1 MRHSSW
7 LIHAFCMGCLDPTK
21 RPTCPSQH
29 KVHTKSH
36 FLRDSG
42 YFGILWMGK
51 WKWKPKIGWESRQME
66 DKADVFDLPRKPH
79 PFSSLNS
86 ISYATTSMEDTYS
99 LRFSNTFYAGNKDY
113 GLLPPKVTNQSYLC
127 ARFLVLLPGVSPQ
140 DLEHSDHSDHNPHAD
155 LSEVVFSGKVY

>member
-1 MRHSSW
+1 
-7 LIHAFCMGCLDPTK
+7 MGCLDPTK

-36 FLRDSG
+36 FLRDSS

-79 PFSSLNS
+79 LFPSQNS
-86 ISYATTSMEDTYS
+86 ISYATTSMEDTARAFPTHSMRGIKIMAYILRRLQTNLTSAPASWFSSPAS
-99 LRFSNTFYAGNKDY
+99 LRRTWNIPTIRTT
-113 GLLPPKVTNQSYLC
+113 LPTHIC
-127 ARFLVLLPGVSPQ
+127 
-140 DLEHSDHSDHNPHAD
+140 
-155 LSEVVFSGKVY
+155 